1 MASLKEK
8 FADLFV
14 STEEKFA
21 DLFVF
26 GSRYICYRKRS
37 VPYMLAHIA
46 IQRRAYIFSA
56 NQIRL
61 HCVRHLTCERAWFGL
76 VLFRCLYCVC
86 HFGFKNILIYPELA
100 VLFSPYSTCE
110 VIPKLWCWYR
120 GGVGTVAPAVR
131 VQGGCWY
138 SCPCCSPRCTC
149 TGLL

>member
-1 MASLKEK
+1 
-8 FADLFV
+8 
-14 STEEKFA
+14 
-21 DLFVF
+21 
-26 GSRYICYRKRS
+26 
-37 VPYMLAHIA
+37 MLAHIA

-110 VIPKLWCWYR
+110 VIPKLSINMETYFHL
-120 GGVGTVAPAVR
+120 V
-131 VQGGCWY
+131 
-138 SCPCCSPRCTC
+138 CSQIPHIFIT
-149 TGLL
+149 